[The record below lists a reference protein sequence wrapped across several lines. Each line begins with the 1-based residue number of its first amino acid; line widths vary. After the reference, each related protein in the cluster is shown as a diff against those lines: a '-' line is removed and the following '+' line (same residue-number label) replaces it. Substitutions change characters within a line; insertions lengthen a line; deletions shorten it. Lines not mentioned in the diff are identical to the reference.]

1 MNEVIIIGTADYR
14 PDPRN
19 PVFVSDRFLNLITL
33 RHLIKQIS
41 ISLRINR
48 NVTPQM
54 H

>member
-1 MNEVIIIGTADYR
+1 MNEVIIIGSADYR

-33 RHLIKQIS
+33 CHLIKQIS